1 MDNITIAGE
10 TYPVRLTMGAIREYK
25 NLTGKELDQVQ
36 GISEIGECLYA
47 CVVSTCRQQKKEFAL
62 SLEEFTDNLEVA
74 TATAV
79 FTNVMSAQGLSVDEP
94 GNAKKKQPKSK

>member
-1 MDNITIAGE
+1 MDKITIADE

-47 CVVSTCRQQKKEFAL
+47 CVVSTCRQQKREFAL
-62 SLEEFTDNLEVA
+62 SLDEFTDNLEVA
-74 TATAV
+74 TATEV
-79 FTNVMSAQGLSVDEP
+79 FTSVMSAQGLKVDEP
-94 GNAKKKQPKSK
+94 GSAKKKRPKKR

>member
-10 TYPVRLTMGAIREYK
+10 SYPVRLTMGAIREYK
-25 NLTGKELDQVQ
+25 NLTGKELDTVQ

-47 CVVSTCRQQKKEFAL
+47 CVVSTCRQQNKEFAL

-74 TATAV
+74 TATEV
-79 FTNVMSAQGLSVDEP
+79 FTRVMSAQGLSVDEK
-94 GNAKKKQPKSK
+94 GSAKKKQPKRK